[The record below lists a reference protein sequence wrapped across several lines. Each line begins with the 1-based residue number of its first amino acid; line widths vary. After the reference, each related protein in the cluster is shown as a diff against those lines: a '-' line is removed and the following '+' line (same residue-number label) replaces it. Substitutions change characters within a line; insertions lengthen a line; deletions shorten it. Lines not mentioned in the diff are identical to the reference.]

1 MKDKTLE
8 TMEFDYVVVGAG
20 STGCVVASRLS
31 EDPNVTV
38 CLLEAGGPDSS
49 VFIRAPA
56 GAAAMVPSKFNN
68 YAFDTVPQAGLN
80 GRRGY
85 QPRGKTLGGSS
96 SINGMLYV
104 RGNRF
109 DYDQW
114 AALGNP
120 GWSYDDVLP
129 IFKRSE
135 NNEEIRNEFHGQGG
149 VLNVTYPRFD
159 SPLSQMYLDAAAQ
172 CGIQPNADYNGA
184 AQEGS
189 FLYQVNQIN
198 GERCSAA
205 KAYLTPNLGRPNL
218 KVITHAV
225 SSQITFDGQRAT
237 GVSYSV
243 GNQPATVRAR
253 REVVVSAGAFGSP
266 QLLQLSG
273 IGDADELGQLGIA
286 SVKHLPGV
294 GKNLQDHIDYVESW
308 FTPNTT
314 ETFGLSFRGT
324 AKFLRA
330 IGEWRKKR
338 TGMVTSVYASAG
350 AFARSSADVPVPDL
364 QLVLILAIV
373 DDSGRKVH
381 AGHGIASHVD
391 VLRPYSRGTVKLQS
405 RDPRVAPL
413 IDPCFL
419 SDERDFQLLVKGAQL
434 QRRIMESSAL
444 DPVRGKLLHPL
455 AIDDVKALGED
466 IRNRAD
472 TQYHPVGTC
481 KMGPDNDP
489 MAVLDAQ
496 LRVRGI
502 QNLRVADA
510 SIMPTI
516 IGGNTNA
523 PSIMIGEKCAD
534 MMRGSRPG

>member
-1 MKDKTLE
+1 ME
-8 TMEFDYVVVGAG
+8 TMDFDYVVVGAG

-31 EDPNVTV
+31 EDPDVTV

-49 VFIRAPA
+49 VLVRAPA
-56 GAAAMVPSKFNN
+56 GAAGMVPVKFNN
-68 YAFDTVPQAGLN
+68 YAFDTVAQRGLN

-104 RGNRF
+104 RGHRA
-109 DYDQW
+109 DYDHW
-114 AALGNP
+114 AELGNP
-120 GWSYDDVLP
+120 GWAYDDVLP
-129 IFKRSE
+129 IFKRCE
-135 NNEEIRNEFHGQGG
+135 NNEEIRNEYHGQGG

-159 SPLSQMYLDAAAQ
+159 SPLSKMYLDAAAQ
-172 CGIQPNADYNGA
+172 CGIDPNPDYNGA
-184 AQEGS
+184 VQEGS
-189 FLYQVNQIN
+189 FLYQVTQVN

-225 SSQITFDGQRAT
+225 TSRIDFDGRRAT
-237 GVSYSV
+237 GVSFFQ
-243 GNQPATVRAR
+243 GNQATAVRAR

-273 IGDADELGQLGIA
+273 IGDADELSRQGIA
-286 SVKHLPGV
+286 SIHHLPGV

-308 FTPNTT
+308 FVPNDTA
-314 ETFGLSFRGT
+314 TFGLSFPGT
-324 AKFLRA
+324 ARMLGA
-330 IGEWRKKR
+330 IREWRKKR
-338 TGMVTSVYASAG
+338 TGMITSTYASAG
-350 AFARSSADVPVPDL
+350 AFVRSGPDVTVPDL
-364 QLVLILAIV
+364 QLTLILAIV
-373 DDSGRKVH
+373 DNHGRKVH

-405 RDPRVAPL
+405 LDPRVGPL
-413 IDPCFL
+413 IDPGFL
-419 SDERDFQLLVKGAQL
+419 SDDRDFQLLSKGARL

-444 DPVRGKLLHPL
+444 DDVRGKPLHPV
-455 AIDDVKALGED
+455 AIDDAKALEED

-481 KMGPDNDP
+481 KMGPDSDP

-496 LRVRGI
+496 LRVRGV

-534 MMRGSRPG
+534 MIRQAHRAPAG